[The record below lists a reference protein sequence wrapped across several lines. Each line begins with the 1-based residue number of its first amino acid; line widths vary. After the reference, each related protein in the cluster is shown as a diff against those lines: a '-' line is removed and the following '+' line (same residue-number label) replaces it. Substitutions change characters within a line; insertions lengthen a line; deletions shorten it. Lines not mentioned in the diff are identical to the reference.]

1 MLAAYNGHAAL
12 VEGLAARGADPNR
25 VNDRG
30 QSPLAGAV
38 FKGLDA
44 VVRVLLAHG
53 ADPHLGTPSAAQ
65 TAQMFKRTELLAL
78 MGGLA
83 AAEQPEQQ
91 EQESVPPST
100 TQDAGTPES

>member
-44 VVRVLLAHG
+44 VVRTLLAHG

-78 MGGLA
+78 MGGP

-100 TQDAGTPES
+100 TQDASTPES